1 MTANIAVVGA
11 GIIGLTVA
19 REISRRE
26 PSAQITVLEKE
37 ADLARHQTGRNS
49 GVVHSGIY
57 YTPGSLK
64 ATLCRR
70 GGELLREYCDTKGIA
85 VRECGKVIVAVDDGE
100 LPRMHEL
107 YSRGIANGIE
117 DLSVV
122 GPDELRHIEP
132 NATGRAALHLPHTAI
147 CDYRAVLRQVRAD
160 ILDAGHLIRTGA
172 AVHRVHSTQGRVR
185 IDITGDSSP
194 LTFDRVV
201 GCAGLQ
207 SDRLLRGADAG
218 DRAARVRIIPFRGD
232 YYVLRPQRSGLVR
245 GLIYPVPDP
254 RYPFLGI
261 HLTPRID
268 GSVLIGPNALLALA
282 RERYGRASFSAKDTW
297 STLSWPGFWKMA
309 AHNWRTGVEELGYS
323 LSRRRFVERARR
335 YVPALTPADVVPGPA
350 GMRAQAVD
358 RKGALVDDF
367 RIVAQGCVTTVVNAP
382 SPAATS
388 SFAIAESICD
398 RL

>member
-1 MTANIAVVGA
+1 VSSNVAVVGA

-26 PSAQITVLEKE
+26 PTAQITVLEKE
-37 ADLARHQTGRNS
+37 HKLARHQTGRNS

-70 GGELLREYCDTKGIA
+70 GGDLLREYCRTNDIA
-85 VRECGKVIVAVDDGE
+85 VRECGKVIVAVDESE
-100 LPRMHEL
+100 LPRMHDL
-107 YSRGIANGIE
+107 HSRGIANGIE
-117 DLSVV
+117 DLSVI

-132 NATGRAALHLPHTAI
+132 NATGLAALHLPHTAI
-147 CDYRAVLRQVRAD
+147 CDYRAILRQLRAE
-160 ILDAGHLIRTGA
+160 ILDAGHRILTGVAVSRLRT
-172 AVHRVHSTQGRVR
+172 TQGRVQLALS
-185 IDITGDSSP
+185 GDASP

-207 SDRLLRGADAG
+207 SDRLLRGEDAG
-218 DRAARVRIIPFRGD
+218 ARAARVRIIPFRGD

-268 GSVLIGPNALLALA
+268 GSVLVGPNALLALA
-282 RERYGRASFSAKDTW
+282 REGYGRASFSAKDTW
-297 STLSWPGFWKMA
+297 ATLSWPGFWKMA

-323 LSRRRFVERARR
+323 LSRRRFVDRARR

-367 RIVAQGCVTTVVNAP
+367 RIVARGNVTTVVNAP